1 MVKFLKSKSL
11 ATDYMVQCSKKT
23 TKRASARVMS
33 AKNAYLTM
41 DYRKLAAAINAAFGA
56 AFSAAWTACGIQW
69 SIYRRRGSPYLWHLA
84 APGP

>member
-1 MVKFLKSKSL
+1 MLVFPKSESL
-11 ATDYMVQCSKKT
+11 TADYMVQCSKKT
-23 TKRASARVMS
+23 TERAPARDTP